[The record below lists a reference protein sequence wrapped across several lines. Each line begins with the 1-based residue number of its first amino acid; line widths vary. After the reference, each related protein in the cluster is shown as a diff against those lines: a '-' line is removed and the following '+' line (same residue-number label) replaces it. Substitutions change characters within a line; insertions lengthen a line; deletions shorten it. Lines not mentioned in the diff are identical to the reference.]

1 MPEMAQP
8 GTRRPHGGETVITVV
23 AGGAIPMQAEE
34 RRPDYKRALSPRR
47 TG

>member
-1 MPEMAQP
+1 
-8 GTRRPHGGETVITVV
+8 VITVV

-47 TG
+47 TGWSARHRRSWS